1 MVFTVVGIVPERSQ
15 TFQSERVSRP
25 LFRSRVLSVGLL
37 PLRAGPVIRTV
48 GFEEPQQ
55 IGESGE
61 GVNPT
66 VGNVTHGHAAYGAV

>member
-1 MVFTVVGIVPERSQ
+1 
-15 TFQSERVSRP
+15 
-25 LFRSRVLSVGLL
+25 
-37 PLRAGPVIRTV
+37 V